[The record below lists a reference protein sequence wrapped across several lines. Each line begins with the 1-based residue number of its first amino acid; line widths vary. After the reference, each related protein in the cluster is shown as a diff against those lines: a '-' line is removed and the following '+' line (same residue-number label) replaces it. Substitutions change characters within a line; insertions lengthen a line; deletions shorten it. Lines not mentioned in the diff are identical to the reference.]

1 MQRDTSLEPRIL
13 HLSLLEDRGVV
24 FGAFPKCKELLVRCA
39 TLACLTLERVGTREA
54 EMREHAKQEVLA
66 RSHWASIRHA
76 WYSDRLA
83 FQPKLSERFWCP
95 LRGLCHARS
104 LVGGVIR
111 ISRIVELLEHYERS
125 KAELEKRIVEL
136 KTTAGLV

>member
-1 MQRDTSLEPRIL
+1 MSLYSPEIRLALSAEGRASVSSELSAASRKSSPTDQLAAPR
-13 HLSLLEDRGVV
+13 LLQLPVV
-24 FGAFPKCKELLVRCA
+24 VVRR
-39 TLACLTLERVGTREA
+39 TP
-54 EMREHAKQEVLA
+54 M
-66 RSHWASIRHA
+66 ASIRHA
-76 WYSDRLA
+76 CYSERLV
-83 FQPKLSERFWCP
+83 FQPKVSERFWCG

-111 ISRIVELLEHYERS
+111 ISRIVELLEHDERS